1 LAQNG
6 RFVLASRGDILGQ
19 TFPQEI
25 CMSATLVL
33 TNGRFHTM
41 DPAFPLAPAIAIRR
55 DTILA
60 VGDNDSMKALL
71 APGGEWVDLDGRA
84 ATPGLVDAHVHFQ
97 GYALH
102 LQRVDLTG
110 TTSLADA
117 LQRIQ
122 AHCAR
127 QQTGQPTNHSTRWL
141 QGRGWA
147 QDDWTDRAFPTA
159 VALDSVCP
167 DQPAC
172 LHDKSGH
179 AAWVNSR
186 ALRLAGLDAATPDPP
201 GGHLQR
207 DADGRLTGILF
218 EDAIDLVTRHIPPPT
233 PEEIAAAMQTAQ
245 QQCWQLGLTGIH
257 DFDGRAC
264 FQALQHLHQN
274 GQLGLRVLK
283 NIPVYRLDHAIGVG
297 LRSGFGD
304 DWLRLGGVK
313 IFADGALG
321 PRTAAMLAPYE
332 NDPDNRG
339 IVVTDKEEM
348 HAYASRASAA
358 GLSVTVHAIG
368 DRANHDIL
376 DVYAAVRQEEA
387 ARAVPGA
394 LRHRIEHVQLL
405 HPDDRHRLAQLG
417 IIASMQPIHATSD
430 MVMADSYWGAR
441 ARYSYAWRTML
452 DSGATLVFG
461 SDAPVETIAPLPG
474 LHAAVTRRRPN
485 GAPGPAGWYPE
496 QRLSLPEAVHAYTF
510 AAAVTSGQTARQG
523 SLTPGKL
530 ADLTIFDRDI
540 FTISPDQ
547 LLEAGIAATLVGGEF
562 KFRRLG

>member
-1 LAQNG
+1 
-6 RFVLASRGDILGQ
+6 
-19 TFPQEI
+19 
-25 CMSATLVL
+25 MSATLVL
-33 TNGRFHTM
+33 TNGRFHTL
-41 DPAFPLAPAIAIRR
+41 DPALPLAPAVAIRR

-71 APGGEWVDLDGRA
+71 APGGEWVDLHGRA

-110 TTSLADA
+110 TTSLSDA
-117 LQRIQ
+117 LERIQ
-122 AHCAR
+122 HHLTSR
-127 QQTGQPTNHSTRWL
+127 ETNSQTGWL

-159 VALDSVCP
+159 VALDSVCADRP
-167 DQPAC
+167 VC
-172 LHDKSGH
+172 LRDKSGH

-186 ALRLAGLDAATPDPP
+186 ALHLAGIDAATPDPP
-201 GGHLQR
+201 GGHIQR
-207 DADGRLTGILF
+207 DTDGRATGILF
-218 EDAIDLVTRHIPPPT
+218 EDAIDLVAQHIPAT
-233 PEEIAAAMQTAQ
+233 TVEQIAVAMQAAQ
-245 QQCWQLGLTGIH
+245 QQCWQWGLTGIH
-257 DFDGRAC
+257 DFDGRSC
-264 FQALQHLHQN
+264 FQALQILHQN
-274 GQLGLRVLK
+274 GQLGLRVVK
-283 NIPVYRLDHAIGVG
+283 NVPVYRLDHAIGVG

-304 DWLRLGGVK
+304 DWLRIGGVK

-332 NDPDNRG
+332 NEPDNRG

-376 DVYAAVRQEEA
+376 DVYESVRQEEA
-387 ARAVPGA
+387 ARFSPHM

-405 HPDDRHRLAQLG
+405 YPDDRHRLAQLG
-417 IIASMQPIHATSD
+417 IIASMQPVHATSD
-430 MVMADSYWGAR
+430 MVMADSYWGVR

-474 LHAAVTRRRPN
+474 LHSAVTRRRSN
-485 GAPGPAGWYPE
+485 GAPGPDGWYPE
-496 QRLSLPEAVHAYTF
+496 QRLSLSEAIHAYTF

-523 SLTPGKL
+523 SITPGKL
-530 ADLTIFDRDI
+530 ADLTIFDQDI
-540 FTISPDQ
+540 FAMPADN
-547 LLEAGIAATLVGGEF
+547 LLHAGIAATIVGGEF
-562 KFRRLG
+562 KFRAL

>member
-1 LAQNG
+1 
-6 RFVLASRGDILGQ
+6 
-19 TFPQEI
+19 
-25 CMSATLVL
+25 MSATLVL

-41 DPAFPLAPAIAIRR
+41 DPVLPIAPAIAIRR

-60 VGDNDSMKALL
+60 VGDSDSMKALL
-71 APGGEWVDLDGRA
+71 APGGEWVDLHGRA
-84 ATPGLVDAHVHFQ
+84 VTPGLVDAHVHFQ

-110 TTSLADA
+110 TRSLAEA
-117 LQRIQ
+117 LQLIQ
-122 AHCAR
+122 AHRAP
-127 QQTGQPTNHSTRWL
+127 QQTGPPTHQPPLWL

-172 LHDKSGH
+172 LRDKSGH

-186 ALRLAGLDAATPDPP
+186 ALQLANITSATPDPP
-201 GGHLQR
+201 GGHIQR
-207 DADGRLTGILF
+207 DADGRPTGILF
-218 EDAIDLVTRHIPPPT
+218 EDAIDLVTQHIPPAT
-233 PEEIAAAMQTAQ
+233 PEEIATAMRAAQ

-257 DFDGRAC
+257 DFDGRSC
-264 FQALQHLHQN
+264 FQALQILHQN
-274 GQLGLRVLK
+274 GHLGLRVVK
-283 NIPVYRLDHAIGVG
+283 NVPVYRLDHAIGVG

-304 DWLRLGGVK
+304 DWLRIGGVK

-332 NDPDNRG
+332 NEPDNRG

-348 HAYASRASAA
+348 HACASRASAA

-368 DRANHDIL
+368 DRANHDVL
-376 DVYAAVRQEEA
+376 DVYTAVRQEEA
-387 ARAVPGA
+387 ARPAAPE

-405 HPDDRHRLAQLG
+405 HPDDLQRLAQLRVV
-417 IIASMQPIHATSD
+417 ASMQPIHATSD
-430 MVMADSYWGAR
+430 MVMADSYWGSR

-474 LHAAVTRRRPN
+474 LHAAVTRRRAS
-485 GAPGPAGWYPE
+485 GAPGLDGWYPE
-496 QRLSLPEAVHAYTF
+496 QRLSLPEAVHAYTM
-510 AAAVTSGQTARQG
+510 AAAITSGQTARQG

-530 ADLTIFDRDI
+530 ADLTVFDGDI
-540 FTISPDQ
+540 FAIPPDE
-547 LLEAGIAATLVGGEF
+547 LLDAGIAATIVGGEF
-562 KFRRLG
+562 KFRGL